1 MSIIDTTKM
10 DLLPEEISQI
20 IMGLALSHYIC
31 TIQEMLET
39 EMDIPEEEKELLNF
53 ILSKSIELESE
64 IRSKLNLESNEEDKQ
79 EI

>member
-39 EMDIPEEEKELLNF
+39 KMDIPEEEKELLNF